1 MLVERLMRQCQ
12 QEKRITTQL
21 MHIRREKDTIRNNR
35 ILRQKQY
42 AEQREMEY
50 QQALDREA
58 VSVSMDSTP
67 YQLPLLNNP

>member
-42 AEQREMEY
+42 AEQREREY

-58 VSVSMDSTP
+58 VSV
-67 YQLPLLNNP
+67 LLGNGVTVQGCDCV